1 VDNIDAPVHS
11 LELLGESAK
20 SVKEALRQGFVMGIR
35 MAQFNTTKNLE
46 GEGVFYAPTRTSIVQ
61 NQWART

>member
-1 VDNIDAPVHS
+1 MDAPVHS

-20 SVKEALRQGFVMGIR
+20 SVKEALRQGFLMGIR
-35 MAQFNTTKNLE
+35 MAQFNTAKILE
-46 GEGVFYAPTRTSIVQ
+46 REEVLYTPTRTTIVQ